1 MTFGIQLL
9 QLQAVLSYF
18 QNEFMQP
25 NTKWHVHTQAI
36 HILCYKRKAK
46 KKESPLSFEGHV
58 ISIKIVFLGLP
69 IKIFENLGIA
79 VMS

>member
-1 MTFGIQLL
+1 MTFVIQLL
-9 QLQAVLSYF
+9 QLQAVLAYF

-25 NTKWHVHTQAI
+25 NTKRLVHTQAI
-36 HILCYKRKAK
+36 HILCYTRKAK
-46 KKESPLSFEGHV
+46 KKESPLSLEGHV
-58 ISIKIVFLGLP
+58 STKNFFLGLP